1 MSKYIMYL
9 RKSRSDSDYSSGDEA
24 EVLKRHES
32 QLYSLAERMNIPA
45 YEIEV
50 YREIVSADTIAQRPM
65 MQKLLKRIEGGD
77 ITGVLVVEVQRLAR
91 GDTMDQGIVSRAFKL
106 TNTLIITLNKTY
118 DPNNSFDEDFFEFGL
133 FMSRRELKTIKER
146 LNRGRKQSVLEGKW
160 VASHTPYGYDK
171 EKLKG
176 EKGYKLIINEE
187 EASVVR
193 MIFDMFTEDESG
205 TQIIAGKLNQM
216 GFKPRMAEQFSP
228 SIVRRILD
236 NPVYIGVVVWDRRKG
251 VQMIKNG
258 EVVESHPWNDN
269 YISSQGLH
277 EPIISQEQW
286 DKAKT
291 LRSSSKSHK
300 CPRQLQLKNPL
311 ASIIKCK
318 QCNHYMQL
326 RIDRGTYKYLLCY
339 TVGCKSV
346 ATRIE
351 GVESAILDEIRN
363 EIIRCQNYIDNYSEG
378 HKKFLDDTASQISSI
393 EVQIAKLQKQLEK
406 ICISYE
412 QDIYSVDVYRSRT
425 AAVNSQ
431 LQELNQQRDTLLN
444 SKPDDNI
451 EEYLKRIPLYEHI
464 LEMYPTS
471 SIEEKNN
478 MLKSIIDYI
487 LYEKTESGRHDV
499 TKRNLFS
506 LDVYFKDLLK

>member
-9 RKSRSDSDYSSGDEA
+9 RKSRSDSDYSSGDET

-32 QLYSLAERMNIPA
+32 QLYALAERMNIPA
-45 YEIEV
+45 SEIEV
-50 YREIVSADTIAQRPM
+50 YREIVSADTISQRPM
-65 MQKLLKRIEGGD
+65 MQKLLRRIEDGD

-176 EKGYKLIINEE
+176 EKGYKLIINKE
-187 EASVVR
+187 EAAVVR
-193 MIFDMFTEDESG
+193 MIFDIFTEAESG
-205 TQIIAGKLNQM
+205 TQLIAGRLNQM
-216 GFKPRMAEQFSP
+216 GFKPRMAVQFSP

-236 NPVYIGVVVWDRRKG
+236 NPVYIGTVVWDRRKG

-258 EVVESHPWNDN
+258 EVVESHPWNNN
-269 YISSQGLH
+269 YISAPGLH
-277 EPIISQEQW
+277 EPIISREQW
-286 DKAKT
+286 NKAQE
-291 LRSSSKSHK
+291 LRNRAKSHK
-300 CPRQLQLKNPL
+300 CPRQLRLKNPL
-311 ASIIKCK
+311 ASLIKCK
-318 QCNHYMQL
+318 KCNHYMQL
-326 RIDRGTYKYLLCY
+326 RTDRGTYKYLMCY

-351 GVESAILDEIRN
+351 GVEAAVLDEIRS
-363 EIIRCQNYIDNYSEG
+363 ETERYRSYIDNYSEG
-378 HKKFLDDTASQISSI
+378 HKKFLSDTASQISSI
-393 EVQIAKLQKQLEK
+393 DMQIAKLQKQLEK

-412 QDIYSVDVYRSRT
+412 QDIYSVEVYRSRT
-425 AAVNSQ
+425 AAVNAQ
-431 LQELNQQRDTLLN
+431 LQDLNQQRDTLTKT
-444 SKPDDNI
+444 KPSDNI

-464 LEMYPTS
+464 LEIYATS
-471 SIEEKNN
+471 SVEEKNN

-487 LYEKTESGRHDV
+487 LYEKNESGRHDI
-499 TKRNLFS
+499 TKRNSFS
-506 LDVYFKDLLK
+506 IDVYFKNILK

>member
-9 RKSRSDSDYSSGDEA
+9 RKSRSDSDYSSGDET

-32 QLYSLAERMNIPA
+32 QLYALADRMKIPA
-45 YEIEV
+45 SEIEV

-187 EASVVR
+187 EAAAVR
-193 MIFDMFTEDESG
+193 MTFDLFTEEGLG
-205 TQIIAGKLNQM
+205 TQTIAGRLNQL
-216 GFKPRMAEQFSP
+216 GFKPRIAEQFSP
-228 SIVRRILD
+228 TIVRRILD
-236 NPVYIGVVVWDRRKG
+236 NPVYTGIVVWDRRKG
-251 VQMIKNG
+251 VQMIRDG

-286 DKAKT
+286 DKARD
-291 LRSSSKSHK
+291 LRKAAKRHK

-311 ASIIKCK
+311 ATLVKCSE
-318 QCNHYMQL
+318 CNHYMQL
-326 RIDRGTYKYLLCY
+326 RADRGKHNYLLCY
-339 TVGCKSV
+339 TIGCKSV

-351 GVESAILDEIRN
+351 GVEAAVLDEIRN
-363 EIIRCQNYIDNYSEG
+363 EIKRYRNYIDSYSEG
-378 HKKFLDDTASQISSI
+378 HKKFLTDTASQISSI
-393 EVQIAKLQKQLEK
+393 DTQIAKLQKQLEK

-412 QDIYSVDVYRSRT
+412 QDIYTVEVYRSRT
-425 AAVNSQ
+425 AAVNAQ
-431 LQELNQQRDTLLN
+431 LQELQQQRDTLTN
-444 SKPDDNI
+444 TKPSDNI
-451 EEYLKRIPLYEHI
+451 EEYLQRIPLYEHI
-464 LEMYPTS
+464 LEIYATS
-471 SIEEKNN
+471 SVEEKNN
-478 MLKSIIDYI
+478 MLKSIINYI
-487 LYEKTESGRHDV
+487 LYKKTESGRHDI
-499 TKRNLFS
+499 TKRNSFH
-506 LDVYFKDLLK
+506 LDVYFKNILK

>member
-9 RKSRSDSDYSSGDEA
+9 RKSRSDSDYSSGDET

-32 QLYSLAERMNIPA
+32 QLYALAERMNIPA
-45 YEIEV
+45 SEIEV
-50 YREIVSADTIAQRPM
+50 YREIVSADTISQRPM
-65 MQKLLKRIEGGD
+65 MQKLLRRIEDGD

-187 EASVVR
+187 EAAAVR
-193 MIFDMFTEDESG
+193 TAFDMFTEGELG
-205 TQIIAGKLNQM
+205 TQVIAGKLNQM
-216 GFKPRMAEQFSP
+216 GFKPRVAVQFSP
-228 SIVRRILD
+228 AIVRRILD
-236 NPVYIGVVVWDRRKG
+236 NPVYIGIVVWDRRKG

-277 EPIISQEQW
+277 EPIISKEQW
-286 DKAKT
+286 DKAQE
-291 LRSSSKSHK
+291 LKSVAKRHK

-318 QCNHYMQL
+318 QCNHHMQF
-326 RIDRGTYKYLLCY
+326 RTDRGIYKYLMCY

-346 ATRIE
+346 ATRFE
-351 GVESAILDEIRN
+351 GVEAAIMEEIRN
-363 EIIRCQNYIDNYSEG
+363 EIARYRKYIDNYSEE
-378 HKKFLDDTASQISSI
+378 HKKFINDTASQITAI
-393 EVQIAKLQKQLEK
+393 DVQIAKLQKQLEK

-412 QDIYSVDVYRSRT
+412 QDIYSVEVYRNRT
-425 AAVNSQ
+425 AAVNAQ

-444 SKPDDNI
+444 SKPTDNI

-464 LEMYPTS
+464 LEIYPTS
-471 SIEEKNN
+471 SIEEKNY

-487 LYEKTESGRHDV
+487 LYEKTESGRHDI
-499 TKRNLFS
+499 TKRNSFS
-506 LDVYFKDLLK
+506 LDIFFKNILK